1 MFAPHHNAESQ
12 VVTAATTVNVYVCG
26 IPLGPVPWGILRCS
40 LERNCIT
47 ELLELAEAKDAALRA
62 RTSTPHRP
70 AARAS
75 AMLHPVESGG
85 HR

>member
-1 MFAPHHNAESQ
+1 MFGKHHNAESH
-12 VVTAATTVNVYVCG
+12 VCTAATTVNVYVNG
-26 IPLGPVPWGILRCS
+26 APLGDVPWEIVRCT
-40 LERNCIT
+40 LDRNRVV

-70 AARAS
+70 AEHVAVVPDLKALGS
-75 AMLHPVESGG
+75 